1 VTIEELN
8 NDLEQAASDLTT
20 VFAGFYLCAS
30 DLKDAMS
37 ERIFVK
43 SIGADGQQLP
53 SKPYSSDPI
62 YVDPNSLPRS
72 VSSFQVG
79 KTGKKIK
86 SAYFPNGYGQLKTA
100 IGRGALELTNNL
112 FLDFTNTPQVDQFNT
127 VKILVDENNVGKIAG
142 LEKLYG
148 EIFFPTE
155 DELNDLTDCIEIQ
168 TAQTL
173 ER

>member
-30 DLKDAMS
+30 DLKDAMT

-53 SKPYSSDPI
+53 SKPYSYDPI

-112 FLDFTNTPQVDQFNT
+112 FLDFTNTPQVDDFNK
-127 VKILVDENNVGKIAG
+127 VKILVDDNNVGKISG

-148 EIFFPTE
+148 VIFFPTD
-155 DELNDLTDCIEIQ
+155 DELNDLVDCIETQ
-168 TAQTL
+168 TALTL